1 MSDVETRLLNEVLA
15 IREIVAQHGRL
26 SVDINDLD
34 EDADLYNAG
43 LTSLATVGIMLALED
58 RFDFEF
64 SESMLSRKTFRSVAA
79 IAEAVSELSSHA
91 PQTMTV

>member
-43 LTSLATVGIMLALED
+43 LTSLATVGIMQKAG
-58 RFDFEF
+58 
-64 SESMLSRKTFRSVAA
+64 T
-79 IAEAVSELSSHA
+79 EL
-91 PQTMTV
+91 